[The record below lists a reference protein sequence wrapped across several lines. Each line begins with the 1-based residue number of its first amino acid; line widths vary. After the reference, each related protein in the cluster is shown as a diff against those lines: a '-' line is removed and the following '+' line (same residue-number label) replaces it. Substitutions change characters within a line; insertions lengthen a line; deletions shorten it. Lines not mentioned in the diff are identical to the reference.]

1 MRALGRLKNL
11 EELDGIPVSNEE
23 LTTALKMAAASR
35 ISSFA
40 VLAHS
45 RTDQVRP
52 RTLSLVSTAHIILTT
67 SFKKPVRPMDEDS
80 QWFVKV
86 TMSVFTVPRA
96 TFIKDQKDNKHN
108 KENNTSTITY

>member
-11 EELDGIPVSNEE
+11 EELDGVSVSNEE

-40 VLAHS
+40 VVAHS
-45 RTDQVRP
+45 RTDRVRP
-52 RTLSLVSTAHIILTT
+52 RTLSLAPAADTICAT
-67 SFKKPVRPMDEDS
+67 SLLKPSRPMDEDS

-86 TMSVFTVPRA
+86 CRLGS
-96 TFIKDQKDNKHN
+96 
-108 KENNTSTITY
+108 